1 MTKSLLTRHCPYCQ
15 IEAEVTG
22 MSAREIPGYKNP
34 LTGKSVAMI
43 ERLSC
48 SHEYVDGKFNV
59 DSLYF
64 STPRIQQ
71 NPEHQNIST
80 KSPVKYHFVFEE
92 HKSDGGVKV
101 LDILCAVCLIFLL
114 VTAPPLAIV
123 PAIYFIGRMMR

>member
-1 MTKSLLTRHCPYCQ
+1 
-15 IEAEVTG
+15 

-64 STPRIQQ
+64 STPRAPQL
-71 NPEHQNIST
+71 PTQNIVLT
-80 KSPVKYHFVFEE
+80 PQMLRHQYKITVKSN
-92 HKSDGGVKV
+92 KSIGVMDV
-101 LDILCAVCLIFLL
+101 LCAVCLIFLV
-114 VTAPPLAIV
+114 VTVPPLAIV
-123 PAIYFIGRMMR
+123 PAIYFIFRRMMR